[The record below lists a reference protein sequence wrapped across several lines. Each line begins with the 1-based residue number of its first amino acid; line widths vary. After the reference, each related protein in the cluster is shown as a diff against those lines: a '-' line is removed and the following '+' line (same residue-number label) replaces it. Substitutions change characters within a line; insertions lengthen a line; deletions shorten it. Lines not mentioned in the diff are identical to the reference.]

1 MKKEILLWA
10 IGLMLF
16 LPTQAQKINAETSK
30 VTFEIGNM
38 AFRVVEGSFT
48 EMSGEIRFN
57 ATDLSSASFKVCI
70 NPETVDTDNKKRD
83 DHLKN
88 EDFFHTSKY
97 PSICFESTTI
107 KKGENGFIAV
117 GQLTMH
123 GVTKEVQIPF
133 TYEKNTFTGTLNL
146 NRLDYQIG
154 EDTSTFMVAD
164 EVSIT
169 ITCQVN

>member
-1 MKKEILLWA
+1 MRKEIWSWV

-38 AFRVVEGSFT
+38 AFRVVDGSFK
-48 EMSGEIRFN
+48 EMSGQINFN
-57 ATDLSSASFKVCI
+57 VADLSTSTFNVCI

-83 DHLKN
+83 EHLKN
-88 EDFFHTSKY
+88 EDFFNTAKY
-97 PSICFESTTI
+97 PTICFESTEI
-107 KKGENGFIAV
+107 KKGDNGFIAI
-117 GQLTMH
+117 GKLTMH

-133 TYEKNTFTGTLNL
+133 SYDQNTFTGTLNL
-146 NRLDYQIG
+146 NRLDYNVG

-164 EVSIT
+164 EVAIT
-169 ITCQVN
+169 IICNVN